1 MAVLPHLTGRGVGCI
16 LILEGY
22 PGLTKIVTFASRGY
36 MVNVEVK
43 SKLKFHKSLAKYYY
57 KWLKDSYQSYKH
69 CEDNGKMES
78 ARASIG
84 IIVRH
89 T

>member
-1 MAVLPHLTGRGVGCI
+1 
-16 LILEGY
+16 
-22 PGLTKIVTFASRGY
+22 

-78 ARASIG
+78 ARQYWDNCQAYVDLIRANYEAIEFFSIG
-84 IIVRH
+84 DNAFIKDSALPPRFRRYE
-89 T
+89 